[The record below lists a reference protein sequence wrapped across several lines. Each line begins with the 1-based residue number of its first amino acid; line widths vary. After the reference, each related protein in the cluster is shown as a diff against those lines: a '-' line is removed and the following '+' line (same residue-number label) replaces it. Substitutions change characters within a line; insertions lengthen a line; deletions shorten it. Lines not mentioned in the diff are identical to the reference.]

1 MGDGSVMGAGR
12 EVFVAG
18 DILTAN
24 QVNNLLM
31 DQTVMFFD
39 DAADRTASIP
49 VPLTGMVTYLDDIK
63 ELSSWDSTQWVRI
76 GNAKINI
83 QSAEPGTAADGDLW
97 WNSTVGLLRAYFGAT
112 STWVSVGGGGGGGFE
127 SSFLL
132 MGA

>member
-1 MGDGSVMGAGR
+1 MGAGR

-39 DAADRTASIP
+39 DATDRTASIP
-49 VPLTGMVTYLDDIK
+49 VPLAGMVTYLDDIK
-63 ELSSWDSTQWVRI
+63 ELSSWNNTEWVRI

-83 QSAEPGTAADGDLW
+83 QSSEPGTAADGDLW

>member
-1 MGDGSVMGAGR
+1 MGAGR

-39 DAADRTASIP
+39 DATDRTASIP
-49 VPLTGMVTYLDDIK
+49 VPLAGMVTYLDDVK
-63 ELSSWDSTQWVRI
+63 ELSSWNNTEWVRI

-83 QSAEPGTAADGDLW
+83 QSSEPGTAADGDLW
-97 WNSTVGLLRAYFGAT
+97 WNSSLGLLRAYFGST